1 MVNTFVK
8 LFFYL
13 ESFSPLE
20 LHFGYFILHPF
31 WNVRKVDLKLASLV
45 TTLFKKYRTH

>member
-31 WNVRKVDLKLASLV
+31 WNVRDGVGYRKLDSKDKMLKE
-45 TTLFKKYRTH
+45 KQM